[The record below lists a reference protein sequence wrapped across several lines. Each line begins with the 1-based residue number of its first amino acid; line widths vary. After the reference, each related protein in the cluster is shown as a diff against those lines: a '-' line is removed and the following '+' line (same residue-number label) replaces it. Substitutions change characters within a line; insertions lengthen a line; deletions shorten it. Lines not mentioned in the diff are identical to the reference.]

1 MPVSTLKNK
10 ILLSHLAIILLFG
23 VSISV
28 LGLYQRKIN
37 ILARAQEQVTHDL
50 KVAHTVYSDQ
60 LQNIKEI
67 FSLVSLD
74 KDENTIKELTGLDY
88 VRIVKS
94 DGQLNIPSE
103 IAQEA
108 LRTGKEISGTRILS
122 KDELLSFGEQFYK
135 HAEIDIRFTAKAE
148 PTTKKVV
155 DQALAIEYAMPI
167 YEAGN
172 LSKVLYAGKILNRDF
187 QIVDRIRDF
196 VFGDKI
202 YKAKPVGTVTIFLDD
217 TRIATNVLDGDGQR
231 AIGTRV
237 SRMVYDNVV
246 RKGQTWLDRAF
257 VVTNWYF
264 AGYEPIKDI
273 RGRIIGILYVG
284 LLEQP
289 FVDLLWNISFIFLG
303 VIVLAAGLAV
313 IFSYILASRV
323 SRPLVDVVRATHQ
336 VSSGDLAYRAKI
348 NANIGELNELAQSF
362 NNMAAKLQE
371 REENLHVS
379 NTKLEILNK
388 SYLDLIGF
396 VAHELKGMLSSVIL
410 NAYSVRDG
418 FLGMIN
424 FKQRK
429 AMDLVTRKLDYL
441 SATVKNFLS
450 LSRIEKGE
458 LETRPRELLIKEDVF
473 DQAIEEFTQ
482 AAFNKQMEIVNNLP
496 VGIRIYADLDLLVI
510 VANNL
515 IGNAI
520 KYGIIG
526 GKIIINAL
534 EHQES
539 LEISVYNDG
548 EPLSAE
554 AQLQLF
560 KRFSRVA
567 SAQTKLVQG
576 TGLGLFITKEIVQK
590 HSGRI
595 WVESSLTGNVFRFQI
610 EKAPASNYSAG

>member
-1 MPVSTLKNK
+1 MQVRTLKNK
-10 ILLSHLAIILLFG
+10 ILLSHLAIILLLG

-37 ILARAQEQVTHDL
+37 ILTRAQEQVTHDL
-50 KVAHTVYSDQ
+50 KVARTVYFDQ
-60 LQNIKEI
+60 LQNIREI
-67 FSLVSLD
+67 FKLVSLE
-74 KDENTIKELTGLDY
+74 KDEKAIQELTGLDY
-88 VRIVKS
+88 VRIVNSNDRLDIK
-94 DGQLNIPSE
+94 SE

-122 KDELLSFGEQFYK
+122 KEELLFLGEQFYK
-135 HAEIDIRFTAKAE
+135 QAQIDIRFTAKAE
-148 PTTKKVV
+148 PTTKKVI
-155 DQALAIEYAMPI
+155 DKALAMEYAMPI
-167 YEAGN
+167 YEGGN

-187 QIVDRIRDF
+187 KIVDHIRDF

-202 YKAKPVGTVTIFLDD
+202 YKSKPVGTVTIFLDD
-217 TRIATNVLDGDGQR
+217 ARISTNVLDSEGKR

-237 SRMVYDNVV
+237 SHTVYDNVV

-264 AGYEPIKDI
+264 SGYEPIKDI
-273 RGRIIGILYVG
+273 HGKIIGILYVG

-313 IFSYILASRV
+313 IFSYILAYRV
-323 SRPLVDVVRATHQ
+323 SQPLVDVVGATHKI
-336 VSSGDLAYRAKI
+336 SSGDLAYRAKVD
-348 NANIGELNELAQSF
+348 ANIGELNELAQSF

-371 REENLHVS
+371 RDEKLQAS
-379 NTKLEILNK
+379 NAKLEILNK

-458 LETRPRELLIKEDVF
+458 LTVSPRELFIKEDVF
-473 DQAIEEFTQ
+473 DHAVEEFTQ
-482 AAFNKQMEIVNNLP
+482 AAFAKQMEIVDNLP
-496 VGIRIYADLDLLVI
+496 LGVKVIGDLDLLVI

-515 IGNAI
+515 IGNAV
-520 KYGIIG
+520 KYGTAG
-526 GKIIINAL
+526 GKIIISVI
-534 EHQES
+534 EHRER
-539 LEISVYNDG
+539 LKISVYNDG
-548 EPLSAE
+548 QPLSAQQ
-554 AQLQLF
+554 QLQLF

-567 SAQTKLVQG
+567 SAETKIIQG
-576 TGLGLFITKEIVQK
+576 TGLGLFITKEIIEK

-595 WVESSLTGNVFRFQI
+595 WVESSIAGNTFCFEIQR
-610 EKAPASNYSAG
+610 APASNYSAG

>member
-1 MPVSTLKNK
+1 MQVKSLKNK
-10 ILLSHLAIILLFG
+10 ILLSHLAIILLLG

-37 ILARAQEQVTHDL
+37 ILERAQEQVTHDL
-50 KVAHTVYSDQ
+50 KVAHTVYFDQ
-60 LQNIKEI
+60 LQGIKEI
-67 FSLVSLD
+67 FSLISLD
-74 KDENTIKELTGLDY
+74 KDENAIKELSGLDY
-88 VRIVKS
+88 VRIIKS
-94 DGQLNIPSE
+94 DNLLNIESE
-103 IAQEA
+103 IAQEV
-108 LRTGKEISGTRILS
+108 LRTGKENSGTRILS
-122 KDELLSFGEQFYK
+122 KEELLSFGEEFYRQ
-135 HAEIDIRFTAKAE
+135 AQIDIRFTAKAE
-148 PTTKKVV
+148 PTTKKVI

-187 QIVDRIRDF
+187 KMVDRIRDF
-196 VFGDKI
+196 VFGSKM
-202 YKAKPVGTVTIFLDD
+202 YKSRPVGTVTIFLDD
-217 TRIATNVLDGDGQR
+217 TRIATNVLDREGQR

-237 SRMVYDNVV
+237 SRTVYDNVV

-273 RGRIIGILYVG
+273 HGRIIGILYVG

-289 FVDLLWNISFIFLG
+289 FVDLLWNISLIFLG
-303 VIVLAAGLAV
+303 VIVLAATLAV

-323 SRPLVDVVRATHQ
+323 SKPLVDVVKATHQ
-336 VSSGDLAYRAKI
+336 VSSGDLTYRAKI

-362 NNMAAKLQE
+362 NRMAVKLQE
-371 REENLHVS
+371 REENLQVS
-379 NTKLEILNK
+379 NSKLEISNK

-396 VAHELKGMLSSVIL
+396 VAHELKSMLSSVIL

-418 FLGMIN
+418 FLGLIN

-441 SATVKNFLS
+441 SVTVKNFLS

-458 LETRPRELLIKEDVF
+458 LAIRSREVLIKEDVF
-473 DQAIEEFTQ
+473 DQAIEEFAQ
-482 AAFNKQMEIVNNLP
+482 AAFTKQMEIVNNLP
-496 VGIRIYADLDLLVI
+496 VGIKIFGDLELLII

-515 IGNAI
+515 ISNAI
-520 KYGIIG
+520 KYGNIG
-526 GKIIINAL
+526 GKVIINAQDL
-534 EHQES
+534 DER

-548 EPLSAE
+548 EPLTVE
-554 AQLQLF
+554 QQRVLF

-567 SAQTKLVQG
+567 SAQTKIVQW
-576 TGLGLFITKEIVQK
+576 TGLGLFITKEIIQK
-590 HSGRI
+590 HGGRI
-595 WVESSLTGNVFRFQI
+595 WVESTVTGNAFRFEI
-610 EKAPASNYSAG
+610 IKGSRL